1 MSKWKIFYDL
11 NDIPDNKWLPKRD
24 IDPLIKKQLELTT
37 NMLSKEHQIG
47 HDLAKELFKE
57 TAKEISY
64 VGIADKQGKL
74 HTIHPI
80 KKGENK

>member
-1 MSKWKIFYDL
+1 MIYAW
-11 NDIPDNKWLPKRD
+11 WLPKRD
-24 IDPLIKKQLELTT
+24 IDPLIKKQLELT
-37 NMLSKEHQIG
+37 NKLLSKEHQIG

-57 TAKEISY
+57 TSVEIGY

-80 KKGENK
+80 KKEENK